1 MQVPGMKITG
11 ERKSKDITAKYV
23 KMIILQIVLSGE
35 RPGSSR
41 LLLSANLRTTAG
53 FTGFCPEVFYT
64 AFSLISPPKRHAPYF
79 STVNTIKPGKLRRY
93 TNYVINQNLN

>member
-11 ERKSKDITAKYV
+11 ERKSKNITAKSV

>member
-11 ERKSKDITAKYV
+11 ERKSKNITAKSV

-41 LLLSANLRTTAG
+41 LLLSATSAPLPAS
-53 FTGFCPEVFYT
+53 P
-64 AFSLISPPKRHAPYF
+64 AFVRRFFNCIQPYF
-79 STVNTIKPGKLRRY
+79 PTKTACTLFFTVNTIKPGKLRRY